1 MSQTHILLDAGT
13 NELEIVE
20 FYLDEEGYRGHYGVN
35 VAKVLEIIRMQ
46 PVTSMPQMRHAAVLG
61 AFPHRDG
68 RVVPMVDLAC
78 YLGKNSVENQ
88 EPKVIVTEFNNVI
101 TGFRVSGVNRIHRLS
116 WQAVEAPGEFLQRTS
131 RNAVT
136 GVVRL
141 EGRVLFI
148 LDMEA
153 IIGELD
159 PALSIR
165 LNHMPG
171 SESDDGTVYTVLH
184 ADDSGNV
191 RNLVKR
197 LLEQSG
203 RFRVISVSNGG
214 EAWDLLS
221 GLRAKATT
229 EKPVTAYVNA
239 VISDIE
245 MPRLDGL
252 TLCRQIKEDPLLK
265 MLPVALFSSLVTDRL
280 EHKGESVGVDAQF
293 AKPDLQV
300 LSEKV
305 MELITQS
312 RQAKY
317 RPKIPTHLSER
328 SERKDA

>member
-1 MSQTHILLDAGT
+1 MSQTNILLDAGT

-20 FYLDEEGYRGHYGVN
+20 FYLDEEGYRGYYGVN

-46 PVTSMPQMRHAAVLG
+46 PVTSMPQMRHTAVLG

-78 YLGKNSVENQ
+78 YLGKKSVENQ
-88 EPKVIVTEFNNVI
+88 EPKVIVTEFNNVV
-101 TGFRVSGVNRIHRLS
+101 TGFSVSGVNRIHRLS
-116 WQAVEAPGEFLQRTS
+116 WQAVEAPGDFLQHTS

-153 IIGELD
+153 SIGELN
-159 PALSIR
+159 PLLSIR
-165 LNHMPG
+165 LSRP
-171 SESDDGTVYTVLH
+171 SGTEHGEDAVFTVLH

-191 RNLVKR
+191 RNLVKQ

-203 RFRVISVSNGG
+203 RFKVLSVSNGG
-214 EAWDLLS
+214 EAWDLLCR
-221 GLRAKATT
+221 LRGKVTA
-229 EKPVTAYVNA
+229 EKPVTSFVNA
-239 VISDIE
+239 VITDIE

-252 TLCRQIKEDPLLK
+252 TLCRQIKEDQVLK
-265 MLPVALFSSLVTDRL
+265 VLPVALFSSLITDKL
-280 EHKGESVGVDAQF
+280 EHKGDSVGVDAQF

-305 MELITQS
+305 MELIMLS

-317 RPKIPTHLSER
+317 QPKAPAHLTQR
-328 SERKDA
+328 RGT

>member
-1 MSQTHILLDAGT
+1 MAQTNILLDAGT

-20 FYLDEEGYRGHYGVN
+20 FYLDEEEYRGYYGVN
-35 VAKVLEIIRMQ
+35 VAKVLEIIRPQ
-46 PVTSMPQMRHAAVLG
+46 PVTSMPQMRHSAVLG

-68 RVVPMVDLAC
+68 RVVPMVDLSL
-78 YLGKNSVENQ
+78 YLGKVRVESQ

-116 WQAVEAPGEFLQRTS
+116 WQDVEAPGEFLQHTS

-159 PALSIR
+159 PSLSIR
-165 LNHMPG
+165 MTRVPG
-171 SESDDGTVYTVLH
+171 EEEVPGAVYTILH

-191 RNLVKR
+191 RNLVKS
-197 LLEQSG
+197 LLEASE
-203 RFRVISVSNGG
+203 RFKVISTSNGG
-214 EAWDLLS
+214 EAWSTLTR
-221 GLRAKATT
+221 LRDKC
-229 EKPVTAYVNA
+229 TASEQPITAFVNA

-245 MPRLDGL
+245 MPNLDGL
-252 TLCRQIKEDPLLK
+252 TLCRQIKQDPILK
-265 MLPVALFSSLVTDRL
+265 ALPVALFSSLVTDRL
-280 EHKGESVGVDAQF
+280 EHKGESVGADAQF
-293 AKPDLQV
+293 AKPDLQI

-305 MELITQS
+305 LELIALSSTAQ
-312 RQAKY
+312 Y
-317 RPKIPTHLSER
+317 HPKTPQPLGSKTEAI
-328 SERKDA
+328 